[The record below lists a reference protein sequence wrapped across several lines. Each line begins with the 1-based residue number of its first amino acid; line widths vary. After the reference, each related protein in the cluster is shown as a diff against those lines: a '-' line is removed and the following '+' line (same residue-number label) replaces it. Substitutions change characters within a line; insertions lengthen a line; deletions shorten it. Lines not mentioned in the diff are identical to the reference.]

1 MADNKYKLNLV
12 EELLGGSRPLRRSG
26 PTSLNLGEE
35 LLGGS
40 DKLTIQDYLDFFGDK
55 SSTADE
61 VLESTFGASQRGS
74 SMTPEMMQLIMGA
87 VEPGGGIKTAGKAVA
102 RGGKNILDILRE
114 LLGRGKPEMGD
125 VLAGLQRRSQPSKFV
140 GETTPGQQ
148 VLKLLEDSKQA
159 TKLPAQDLP
168 TQGQFLIRNRNLTSK
183 GGSVEPMESLPN
195 LNQGPISSRT
205 PEQNVVRSIMKAID
219 RQARESGARSSESYF
234 YNQMG
239 YETLID
245 LLRKAGK

>member
-1 MADNKYKLNLV
+1 MA
-12 EELLGGSRPLRRSG
+12 
-26 PTSLNLGEE
+26 
-35 LLGGS
+35 

-55 SSTADE
+55 SKTADE
-61 VLESTFGASQRGS
+61 ALEATFGASQRGS

-87 VEPGGGIKTAGKAVA
+87 VEPGGGIKSAGKAVA
-102 RGGKNILDILRE
+102 RGGKNILDILKE
-114 LLGRGKPEMGD
+114 LIGKGKPEMGD
-125 VLAGLQRRSQPSKFV
+125 VLAGLQRRSQPSEFV
-140 GETTPGQQ
+140 GQTTPGQQ

-168 TQGQFLIRNRNLTSK
+168 TQGQFFIRNRNLTSK

-205 PEQNVVRSIMKAID
+205 PEQNVVRNIMKAID

>member
-1 MADNKYKLNLV
+1 MA
-12 EELLGGSRPLRRSG
+12 
-26 PTSLNLGEE
+26 
-35 LLGGS
+35 
-40 DKLTIQDYLDFFGDK
+40 DKLTIKASLDFFGDK

-87 VEPGGGIKTAGKAVA
+87 VEPGGGIKTAGKAA
-102 RGGKNILDILRE
+102 LKGGKNILDILRE

-125 VLAGLQRRSQPSKFV
+125 VLAGFKRGSQPSEFV

-205 PEQNVVRSIMKAID
+205 PEQNVVRNIMKAID